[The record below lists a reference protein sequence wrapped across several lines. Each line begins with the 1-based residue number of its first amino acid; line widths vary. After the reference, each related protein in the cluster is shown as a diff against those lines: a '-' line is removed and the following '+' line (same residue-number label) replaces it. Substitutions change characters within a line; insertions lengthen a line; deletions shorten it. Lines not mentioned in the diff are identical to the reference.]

1 MVDLKSNFNFSY
13 ADVPVLVKTNTNEKI
28 INIDDKPYL
37 EWHDLIDI
45 RVPLYKKPELLLGY
59 RVPLPLWGVNP
70 RSILTQ
76 IDKDWWTRTR
86 RRVYE
91 TSNNYCIACGCHK
104 NQQIG
109 YPKNIDAHEVYDID
123 WKTGRVTLKEI
134 VPLCSSGCH
143 QYIHFGR
150 LFAQHDAGKIQ
161 DKTFYS
167 ILSHG
172 NTVLEKAGLPKKNLD
187 PDVDDNIYGL
197 QWGDFH
203 LDLTIEG
210 KEQSF
215 YSLYKDQADLEA
227 HY

>member
-1 MVDLKSNFNFSY
+1 MGNFQFNYAFGEQQQDFNFQQ
-13 ADVPVLVKTNTNEKI
+13 NEEK
-28 INIDDKPYL
+28 KYL

-45 RVPLYKKPELLLGY
+45 KVPLFVDPSILLGSRVPT
-59 RVPLPLWGVNP
+59 PLHHQNP
-70 RSILTQ
+70 RNILTQ
-76 IDKDWWTRTR
+76 IDEDWWNRTR
-86 RRVYE
+86 QKVYAAQDRH
-91 TSNNYCIACGCHK
+91 CMCCGVHQSK
-104 NQQIG
+104 QIG
-109 YPKNIDAHEVYDID
+109 WVRNQLDAHEVYDID
-123 WKTGRVTLKEI
+123 WRTGRVTLKCI
-134 VPLCSSGCH
+134 VALCKACH
-143 QYIHFGR
+143 NFVHFGR

-172 NTVLEKAGLPKKNLD
+172 NTVLEKAELPKKNLD

-203 LDLTIEG
+203 LDLTIKG